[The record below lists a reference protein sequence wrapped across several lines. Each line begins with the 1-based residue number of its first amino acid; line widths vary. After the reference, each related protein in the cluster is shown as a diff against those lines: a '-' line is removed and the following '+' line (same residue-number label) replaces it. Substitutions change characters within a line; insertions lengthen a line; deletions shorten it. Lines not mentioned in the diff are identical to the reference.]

1 MTFASTIA
9 LAALSV
15 IVPLVAAAESCFPD
29 QMCPGIWQYSFS
41 CELPS
46 NFDNCIDYRFHIQL
60 ELLKNANARN
70 GMESMATTIA
80 DWVAGQS

>member
-1 MTFASTIA
+1 MKLASTFAPAALTA
-9 LAALSV
+9 LATPA
-15 IVPLVAAAESCFPD
+15 AAAESCFPE

-46 NFDNCIDYRFHIQL
+46 DFDNCIDYRFHVQL
-60 ELLKNANARN
+60 ELLKNASATN

-80 DWVAGQS
+80 NWVAGQS